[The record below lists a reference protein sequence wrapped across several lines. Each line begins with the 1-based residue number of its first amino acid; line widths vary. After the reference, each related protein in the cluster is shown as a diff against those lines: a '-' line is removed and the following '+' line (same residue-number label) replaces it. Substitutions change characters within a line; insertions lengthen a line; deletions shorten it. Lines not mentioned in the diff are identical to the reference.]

1 MSVARSLFTSL
12 GVILLGGALALQIL
26 YLYTES
32 DVEQGGASKE
42 EVTANTTYQY
52 SAMAGNV
59 LVLIYMLSY
68 LIYIRPYSSGMAI
81 IGWTIAM
88 IGGTTAE
95 FYLSVYDYKGSML
108 PLTYVVVV
116 VNFLLRLY
124 LFVDINCPAPIS
136 SIQHIIK
143 ETASAVSKPIS
154 ETSKAVGKE
163 LESVDAVRVYQ
174 NISNKLGSVFSEAK
188 TGDTQQREIK
198 NQIRQALGL
207 PIKDAQAPK
216 VGGRRR

>member
-1 MSVARSLFTSL
+1 MSVSRSLFTSL

-26 YLYTES
+26 YLYTEAE
-32 DVEQGGASKE
+32 VEQEGASKE
-42 EVTANTTYQY
+42 AINSNTAYQY

-81 IGWTIAM
+81 LGWTIAI

-95 FYLSVYDYKGSML
+95 FYLSVYDYKGPIL

-124 LFVDINCPAPIS
+124 LFVDINCPVPIT
-136 SIQHIIK
+136 SIPK
-143 ETASAVSKPIS
+143 LLAETASAVSKPIT

-163 LESVDAVRVYQ
+163 LESVDAGAAYK
-174 NISNKLGSVFSEAK
+174 NISSKLESVFQKLSI
-188 TGDTQQREIK
+188 TGESARD
-198 NQIRQALGL
+198 IRNNIRVSMGL
-207 PIKDAQAPK
+207 PPKDVQAPK